1 MYYGMTIYYDVR
13 TGNYAV
19 MATSVPSNAD
29 GLFAVREKRLRT
41 RELFAAAACS

>member
-1 MYYGMTIYYDVR
+1 
-13 TGNYAV
+13 

-41 RELFAAAACS
+41 RELFAIAARSSP